1 MAPFGE
7 LTESALDTRWDC
19 QFLFQGHFSWSAR
32 RQPPGR
38 IGTSTKAAM
47 TDSRKSTLDALNAI
61 EDQDPEEA
69 LRRYREQTQ
78 LNKPKDGERV
88 SLMDRQ
94 SSTNQKGEEAFK
106 QSERIIRSTAA
117 MTDGL
122 KARRS
127 KCQEGIDNDVAALRL
142 LEKELAEFER
152 KHRAVANSHAARVSE
167 RGRLAAVLE
176 DSKHRTRNLTVEC
189 SEWRAKNLRDTD
201 RHTKK
206 LASETL
212 RGARGFGCDPGTTC
226 SVKEALSRTRS
237 GASLAA
243 SRRLGKT
250 ASAAT
255 LPHLPGSTESQMK
268 ALLAT
273 ASASARTLKASKSA
287 VL

>member
-1 MAPFGE
+1 MA
-7 LTESALDTRWDC
+7 
-19 QFLFQGHFSWSAR
+19 
-32 RQPPGR
+32 
-38 IGTSTKAAM
+38 
-47 TDSRKSTLDALNAI
+47 DSKRAGLETLNSL

-69 LRRYREQTQ
+69 LRRYREQTA
-78 LNKPKDGERV
+78 LNKPKNGERV

-94 SSTNQKGEEAFK
+94 SSTNQQGEEAFK

-127 KCQEGIDNDVAALRL
+127 KCQDEIDRDVASLRL

-152 KHRAVANSHAARVSE
+152 KHRVVAASHAAHVTE
-167 RGRLAAVLE
+167 RDRLRDVLD
-176 DSKHRTRNLTVEC
+176 DSKHKTAQLTVEC

-201 RHTKK
+201 RHTKR
-206 LASETL
+206 LATETL

-226 SVKEALSRTRS
+226 TVKEALSRTRS

-250 ASAAT
+250 RSAAT
-255 LPHLPGSTESQMK
+255 LPHLPGSAESQMK

-273 ASASARTLKASKSA
+273 ATASAKTLKGSKSA
-287 VL
+287 YL